1 MGTQFQP
8 QYHPKSLHSIYSI
21 GNLKS
26 NESILIH
33 SAAGG
38 IGISS
43 LDLLKSKQHQGY
55 IFLTVGSKD
64 KEEYLIKKYGSL
76 ITIYSSRNKDYVKD
90 IKNKLM
96 ELGVVEQ
103 HQQDIQLD
111 YHLNLGATSSTGFVS
126 RNNAIETMFKST
138 FSKLISPQLVISSLD
153 LFIQNQD
160 QYPNYCLSD
169 FNFEVVPYQL

>member
-1 MGTQFQP
+1 MVLHSVSASIPSIYTT
-8 QYHPKSLHSIYSI
+8 SLHSIYSI

-76 ITIYSSRNKDYVKD
+76 ITAIYSSRNKNYVKD

-96 ELGVVEQ
+96 ELGEVEQ
-103 HQQDIQLD
+103 HQQGIDSLSKYRHSIGLPS
-111 YHLNLGATSSTGFVS
+111 LAINLGATSTGFVS
-126 RNNAIETMFKST
+126 RNAIEIMFKST
-138 FSKLISPQLVISSLD
+138 LSKLLILIL
-153 LFIQNQD
+153 I
-160 QYPNYCLSD
+160 
-169 FNFEVVPYQL
+169 